1 MVRALDVATQA
12 AIRDRGR
19 LVPRNFVSIFC
30 KHRVTGAE
38 QLHGVW
44 DDAEAVTV
52 NVVSGETGGV
62 VSRNFAGDGAIVSID
77 PIPMRVGLEVRTIQL
92 VLSPLN
98 PEVAEALRGDDPRFA
113 RVEIY
118 RGLLDPESRLLVAAP
133 RIRFMGRV
141 NGAPIETAAIG
152 GVSSATLS
160 IVSHTRELT
169 RTSPARKSDEQ
180 QRLRS
185 GDRFRRYTGTAG
197 EWPIWWGE
205 DKST

>member
-1 MVRALDVATQA
+1 MLELDPV
-12 AIRDRGR
+12 
-19 LVPRNFVSIFC
+19 
-30 KHRVTGAE
+30 
-38 QLHGVW
+38 
-44 DDAEAVTV
+44 
-52 NVVSGETGGV
+52 
-62 VSRNFAGDGAIVSID
+62 
-77 PIPMRVGLEVRTIQL
+77 PMRIGLEVRIIQL

-98 PEVAEALRGDDPRFA
+98 EEVALMLRGDDPRFA

-118 RGLLDPESRLLVAAP
+118 RGLLDPLTMLLVAPP

-141 NGAPIETAAIG
+141 NGAPIDTAVPG
-152 GVSSATLS
+152 GESRATLS

-185 GDRFRRYTGTAG
+185 GDRFRRYTGVVA

-205 DKST
+205 DKAE